1 MSATVIVTSD
11 TRLELAALVR
21 RLALYVRS
29 DRLLVLSSWL
39 LESAVVEQPTP

>member
-11 TRLELAALVR
+11 ARLELAALVR

-29 DRLLVLSSWL
+29 DRLLVLSGWL
-39 LESAVVEQPTP
+39 RDSAVYERLE